1 MSPLSRIARSS
12 LMLWPLL
19 PIARRQILLDDL
31 SAAIA
36 TAQGTTSPSAIKLSA
51 FRKVTGAAA
60 GPLAPVAVRDVVLH
74 QDPVPPT
81 LHSRIALLSG
91 IALPLDS
98 RPFFLRIALLS
109 GLLSLKNNGTPY
121 IRCSIR

>member
-51 FRKVTGAAA
+51 FRKVTGA
-60 GPLAPVAVRDVVLH
+60 VRDAVRDAVMDAVLH

-81 LHSRIALLSG
+81 LLSRIALLIR

-98 RPFFLRIALLS
+98 RPFFLRIALPS
-109 GLLSLKNNGTPY
+109 GLLSLKNNGTPS